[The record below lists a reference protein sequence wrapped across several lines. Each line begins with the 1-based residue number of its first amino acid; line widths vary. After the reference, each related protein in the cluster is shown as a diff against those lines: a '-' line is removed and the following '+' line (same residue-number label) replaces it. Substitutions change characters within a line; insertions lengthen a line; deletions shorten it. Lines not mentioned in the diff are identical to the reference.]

1 MAVETTTEKI
11 AIGFLLNN
19 GQTESGGIRTVKVNL
34 GTLNKNTY
42 TDQLAMNM
50 ATLLNPCFDKSL
62 VKIQKQITQSLA
74 NGD

>member
-34 GTLNKNTY
+34 GSLNKDTY

-50 ATLLNPCFDKSL
+50 ANLLSTCFAKTL
-62 VKIQKQITQSLA
+62 VKIQKQITQSLV
-74 NGD
+74 NGE

>member
-50 ATLLNPCFDKSL
+50 ATLLSPCFDKSL